1 MKSNQPTTMSVFS
14 TTLIAFA
21 ALAGSGL
28 GAAEIVIVNA
38 GNGLASIPKDDL
50 QAIYEGKKANWEDG
64 GKIQVVTVPSAPVH
78 EEFLKDNVGKT
89 PSQFATAWKKLV
101 FTGKAKAP
109 TECKTEADVIAFVAA
124 NKDAIGYVS
133 DGAALP
139 GVKKVPVN

>member
-1 MKSNQPTTMSVFS
+1 MNTKNPMTVLSIS
-14 TTLIAFA
+14 LLAFA
-21 ALAGSGL
+21 TTTAGGL

-38 GNGLASIPKDDL
+38 GNGIASISKDDV

-64 GKIQVVTVPSAPVH
+64 AKIQVVTVPSAPVH

-109 TECKTEADVIAFVAA
+109 TECKSEADVIAFVAA
-124 NKDAIGYVS
+124 NKEAIGYVS
-133 DGAALP
+133 EGAALT